1 MFLRCFCL
9 SEPGILQSLLHHIFG
24 NKNRKKNTCLRH
36 TAAGDGTRAD
46 FSLVGSDG
54 RKFCV
59 DMLSNVHHRDS
70 SFRSVPL
77 SFKCKPAS
85 ASSSNEDLNP
95 QVPIFQSG
103 P

>member
-1 MFLRCFCL
+1 MFLPFRTGDLAKSVARHFL
-9 SEPGILQSLLHHIFG
+9 WQKSQKP
-24 NKNRKKNTCLRH
+24 NTFLRH

-54 RKFCV
+54 RKFFV
-59 DMLSNVHHRDS
+59 NMLSNVLHHDS
-70 SFRSVPL
+70 SFRSLPL

-85 ASSSNEDLNP
+85 ASSSNEGLNP